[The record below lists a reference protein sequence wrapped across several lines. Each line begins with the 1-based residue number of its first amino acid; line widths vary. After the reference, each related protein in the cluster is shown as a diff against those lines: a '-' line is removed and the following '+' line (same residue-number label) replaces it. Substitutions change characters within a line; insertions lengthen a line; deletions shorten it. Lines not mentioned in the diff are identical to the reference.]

1 MQMQIQ
7 IQMQIQ
13 MQLQLQLLHMEIEV
27 EMGES
32 GGEREMQFMSKAKRV
47 VSDKCQIKLP
57 QIECVANKR
66 IKRIAPLSNS
76 TIELI
81 NWITAQ
87 LGRQLND
94 VCAKCRHEEAVEA
107 EVDKATH
114 VETTPR
120 RRSWTKV

>member
-7 IQMQIQ
+7 IQMEIQ

-27 EMGES
+27 EMVGKE
-32 GGEREMQFMSKAKRV
+32 EMQFMSKAKRV

-66 IKRIAPLSNS
+66 IKRIAPLSNC

-94 VCAKCRHEEAVEA
+94 VCAKCCHAEEAEDDNV
-107 EVDKATH
+107 T
-114 VETTPR
+114 
-120 RRSWTKV
+120 

>member
-7 IQMQIQ
+7 IQMEIQ
-13 MQLQLQLLHMEIEV
+13 MQLQLQLPHMEIEV
-27 EMGES
+27 EMVGKE
-32 GGEREMQFMSKAKRV
+32 EKREMQFMSKAKRV

-66 IKRIAPLSNS
+66 IKRIAPLSNC

-94 VCAKCRHEEAVEA
+94 VCAKCCHQEEAEDDNV
-107 EVDKATH
+107 T
-114 VETTPR
+114 
-120 RRSWTKV
+120 

>member
-7 IQMQIQ
+7 IQMEIQ
-13 MQLQLQLLHMEIEV
+13 MQLQLQLPHMEIEV
-27 EMGES
+27 EMVEES
-32 GGEREMQFMSKAKRV
+32 GAGGEREREMQFMSKAKRV

-66 IKRIAPLSNS
+66 IKRIAPLSNC

-94 VCAKCRHEEAVEA
+94 VCAKCCHAEEAEDDNV
-107 EVDKATH
+107 T
-114 VETTPR
+114 
-120 RRSWTKV
+120 